1 MFKTMN
7 PALPLPPSPC
17 ITRWGTWLQ
26 AAVYYCDN
34 FMAVKLVIDELHVES
49 EAIRLAKISFSEP
62 KTKSNLSFI
71 KLNFQKIISGITKL
85 QARGLSL
92 DESIEIVDS
101 VLNDLKAMHDKMFA
115 NKLNS
120 VIGRNPGF
128 NSLVSIKN
136 ILFKNSQTMDPYAES
151 LLPNE
156 VPYFKWC
163 PTTSCDVERSFS
175 QYKTLLAENRRKF
188 LFDNIK
194 MHLIVQCN
202 R

>member
-1 MFKTMN
+1 MN

-101 VLNDLKAMHDKMFA
+101 VLNDLKAMHDKMFV

-188 LFDNIK
+188 LFANIK